1 MDKPDAWMP
10 HYIGDYLIETIHLTP
25 QQDGIYMRLRSHYW
39 KNGGPIPDDSKTICR
54 AVRVTSQAEFD
65 DVQYILKSFFKL
77 VNGHYHHTELDK
89 RYQDACKQYTKRSEA
104 GKKAVAARELKKMIA
119 IDTSNDEPTKPT
131 TRATTKSITKTDSHI
146 AAAEDVPNNSQ
157 KRGMTYEEIEQFYIQ
172 TFNVKLNDKELIR
185 IFGTFITVPYDY
197 ILSVFNM
204 ASENGITDYNY
215 VLNYLDKKMSPY
227 KSAK

>member
-39 KNGGPIPDDSKTICR
+39 KNGGPIADDSKTICR
-54 AVRVTSQAEFD
+54 AVRVTSQAEFV
-65 DVQYILKSFFKL
+65 DVQYILKNFFKL

-131 TRATTKSITKTDSHI
+131 TKATTKSITKTDSHI
-146 AAAEDVPNNSQ
+146 AAAEEVPEKSQ
-157 KRGMTYEEIEQFYIQ
+157 INHMTMNEMKTLFRQIF
-172 TFNVKLNDKELIR
+172 ELSIKNKDLAR
-185 IFGTFITVPYDY
+185 VASILGAIPYDGIKSEFSY
-197 ILSVFNM
+197 MINNEISSYDNILNHF
-204 ASENGITDYNY
+204 E
-215 VLNYLDKKMSPY
+215 KMI
-227 KSAK
+227 AKYSK